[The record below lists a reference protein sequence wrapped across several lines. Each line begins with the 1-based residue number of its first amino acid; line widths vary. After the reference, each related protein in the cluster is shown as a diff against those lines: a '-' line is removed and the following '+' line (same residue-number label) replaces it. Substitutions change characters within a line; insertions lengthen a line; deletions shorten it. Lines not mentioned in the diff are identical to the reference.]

1 VEGEKS
7 RQDLLGEILIE
18 KGLLTPEQFE
28 ECRASFLTTRKVG
41 VKTTLLKVVCDK
53 GYLTEPQAADI
64 RRELVRRGF
73 HPKLGDYELLEKI
86 GAGGMGAVFKAR
98 HPRLDTLV
106 AIKVLLPQVAQDETF
121 VRRFEREARLAA
133 RVGSGLVHVMDV
145 QHAGGRHFIVME
157 YVEGESVA
165 RRLAREG
172 ALPERD
178 ALRILRDAARAL
190 QGAHDKGVVHRDVK
204 PSNILLASSGEVKLT
219 DLGLAK
225 DLTAV
230 DSALTHSGAGMGSPN
245 YIAPEQVKDA
255 KSADHRADI
264 YSLGATFYHMVTG
277 RPPFDGETAYEV
289 MLKHVSEPPPRPDAV
304 NPGLSAATADLALR
318 MLTKDPDRRIGTC
331 REVADEADA
340 LLRRLEAGLPMPVP
354 RKRRRPGGWPVVA
367 AAAGV
372 AAAVVA
378 LLAGFLAPR
387 PAAPRAP
394 ESTPPPRVAEVP
406 ESLEPLPEE
415 TPTPVPEPPPKP
427 PPEPAPSPA
436 PKPPGR
442 EPLFSAPPLPPL
454 RARHIFRPPPAVF
467 LDMAVAGDMLWC
479 ATDVG
484 PAVYDTRAET
494 WRFVDLPRD
503 RLEIQ
508 SVRVHD
514 VLVDAKGRKWFAG
527 FGFVAALDGEAW
539 SRHRLPERE
548 VRAMP
553 SVRLGLVGG
562 ERLCA
567 VASDALYVLEG
578 GRFRTV
584 PYEDLGTPL
593 DVDTAPDGTLFG
605 LLRKGLVLYDG
616 RAAPRLVRFP
626 PAWGAGPSKGWVL
639 GVSRDRCWLSLVQKP
654 GSRAGLWTYRD
665 GKVVRP
671 MRGRK
676 ALEYLVG
683 PLVRHPRR
691 GPVFVG
697 PRLLS
702 FDAKLSEPPMRVPWD
717 AAVCDARG
725 VCYVIRR
732 TTGSLGG
739 LRRLDGKEGAPIPVR
754 ADLPGPA
761 RGLALDAQGRA
772 WVATDR
778 ALARYD
784 GDNWRILPLE
794 GEAAFSGRRLRDV
807 AADGRGV
814 VYVLAEGRVPRP
826 RGRPALRRRPILRS
840 RLSWLL
846 LAREAGRWRRTGVEV
861 FDLSPRLLG
870 DPRGGVWMYGRAG
883 GVRRYDG
890 ERSRLWSQGNGLL
903 SNAGDLAL
911 GGDEPRVVFLPRG
924 RQALQRYEGG
934 RWRTMR
940 FSLQVPGSGGAVHL
954 QRVAVDRDGVAWG
967 WSPAPAALVRIEGE
981 RATAYPVAA
990 PGARRPATAMAF
1002 DPDGRLWLGLIG
1014 AGLVCFDGRSSTFF
1028 RGGRGLAGDTVQ
1040 QVAFR
1045 RGEVWV
1051 LCGGAVS
1058 RLVFGGG
1065 GATGR

>member
-18 KGLLTPEQFE
+18 KGLL
-28 ECRASFLTTRKVG
+28 TRKVG

-64 RRELVRRGF
+64 RRELVRRGL
-73 HPKLGDYELLEKI
+73 HPKLGDYELIEKI

-121 VRRFEREARLAA
+121 VQRFEREARLAA

-145 QHAGGRHFIVME
+145 QRAGGRHFIVME

-172 ALPERD
+172 PLPERD

-304 NPGLSAATADLALR
+304 NPDLSAATADLALR
-318 MLTKDPDRRIGTC
+318 MLTKDPDRRIGTG

-340 LLRRLEAGLPMPVP
+340 LLRRLEAGLPMPAP
-354 RKRRRPGGWPVVA
+354 RKRRRVGGWPVVA

-372 AAAVVA
+372 AAAAVA

-387 PAAPRAP
+387 AAAPKAP
-394 ESTPPPRVAEVP
+394 ESASPPRVAEVP

-415 TPTPVPEPPPKP
+415 TPTPVPEPSPTP

-442 EPLFSAPPLPPL
+442 EPLFNAPPLPPL
-454 RARHIFRPPPAVF
+454 RAVHTFRPPPASF
-467 LDMAVAGDMLWC
+467 LDVAAAGDTLWC
-479 ATDVG
+479 ATDAG

-494 WRFVDLPRD
+494 WRFVDLPRE
-503 RLEIQ
+503 RLEILTA
-508 SVRVHD
+508 RVHD
-514 VLVDAKGRKWFAG
+514 VFVDAKGRKWFAG
-527 FGFVAALDGEAW
+527 FGFVAALDGETW
-539 SRHRLPERE
+539 SRHRLPERKA
-548 VRAMP
+548 RAMP
-553 SVRLGLVGG
+553 IVRLGLAGG

-593 DVDTAPDGTLFG
+593 DVDAAPDGTLFG

-616 RAAPRLVRFP
+616 RAAPRVVRFP
-626 PAWGAGPSKGWVL
+626 AAWGAGPSKGWVL

-654 GSRAGLWTYRD
+654 ASRAGLWTYRD

-702 FDAKLSEPPMRVPWD
+702 FDVNLSGPPMRVPWD

-732 TTGSLGG
+732 SSAPSLGG

-772 WVATDR
+772 WVTTDR

-784 GDNWRILPLE
+784 GHNWQVLPLE
-794 GEAAFSGRRLRDV
+794 GAAAFSGRRLRDV

-826 RGRPALRRRPILRS
+826 GGRPPFRRRPVLRT
-840 RLSWLL
+840 RLSCLL
-846 LAREAGRWRRTGVEV
+846 LVHEAGRWR
-861 FDLSPRLLG
+861 G

-903 SNAGDLAL
+903 SNAGELAL
-911 GGDEPRVVFLPRG
+911 GGKGPNVVFLPKG
-924 RQALQRYEGG
+924 QQALQRLERG
-934 RWRTMR
+934 RWTTQR
-940 FSLQVPGSGGAVHL
+940 FSLRVPGGLGPAHL
-954 QRVAVDRDGVAWG
+954 QRVAVDREGVAWG
-967 WSPAPAALVRIEGE
+967 WVPTPAALVRIEGE

-990 PGARRPATAMAF
+990 PGGRRPATVMGF

-1028 RGGRGLAGDTVQ
+1028 RRGRGLGSDTVQ
-1040 QVAFR
+1040 QVAFG
-1045 RGEVWV
+1045 RGEVWA
-1051 LCGGAVS
+1051 LCRGAVS